1 MKTLPIRPRP
11 DSPPTPPALAVQPVP
26 WRFDRLFSAPHRLAF
41 AGAALLFG
49 LTGAWWAA
57 AMIGR
62 ALGVAL
68 PWGLPPA
75 LAHGLLMGLGFMPMF
90 FIGFLFTA
98 GPKWLAL
105 PDVEARRLAMP
116 LVLQLAGWGV
126 FLLATHTPAVQYA
139 SALGAAGVAA
149 SALGWALAVL
159 RFARLVLASEARDR
173 VHAITVLIAAIVG
186 VAALAVAAVALPFA
200 AYDLARAA
208 MRAALWGFIGVVFVT
223 VSHRMIPFFTAAALP
238 ALDAWR
244 PMWLLVVFVAVLGME
259 ATVAFAETLWWP
271 LPMPLRVVQVA
282 VEAPAASLLLAL
294 AVRWGLVQSLKV
306 RLLAMLHMGFAWF
319 GIALALSAISHAL
332 LLASGGERSLGL
344 APLHAYTMGYLGSTL
359 LAMVTRVSAGHSG
372 RALAADDFV
381 WRLFL
386 GLQGVVVVRV
396 AIGAGVAFGAGEAP
410 LPIALAAI
418 GWALVVVVWAWR
430 YISWYGRPRVDGRP
444 G

>member
-11 DSPPTPPALAVQPVP
+11 DSRGMPPAPAVQPVP
-26 WRFDRLFSAPHRLAF
+26 WRFSRLFSAPHRLAF

-49 LTGAWWAA
+49 LTGTWWAV
-57 AMIGR
+57 AMVGR
-62 ALGVAL
+62 ALGVAW
-68 PWGLPPA
+68 PWGLPPG

-105 PDVEARRLAMP
+105 PEVEARRLAVP
-116 LVLQLAGWGV
+116 LAMQLAGWGM
-126 FLLATHTPAVQYA
+126 FLAATHVPAVPLAT
-139 SALGAAGVAA
+139 ALGTAGLTAA
-149 SALGWALAVL
+149 ALGWTLAVV
-159 RFARLVLASEARDR
+159 RFARLVLASRASDR
-173 VHAITVLIAAIVG
+173 VHAITVLMAAIAG
-186 VAALAVAAVALPFA
+186 VLALAVAAAALPFA
-200 AYDLARAA
+200 AYGLVRAA
-208 MRAALWGFIGVVFVT
+208 MLAALWGFIGVVFVT

-244 PMWLLVVFVAVLGME
+244 PMWLLVVFVAVLGIE
-259 ATVAFAETLWWP
+259 AAVAFAETLWWP
-271 LPMPLRVVQVA
+271 LPAPLRAAQVA
-282 VEAPAASLLLAL
+282 VEAPAALLLLAL
-294 AVRWGLVQSLKV
+294 ALRWGLVQSLKL
-306 RLLAMLHMGFAWF
+306 RLLAMLHMGFVWL

-372 RALAADDFV
+372 RPLAADDFV

-386 GLQGVVVVRV
+386 ALQGVVVVRV
-396 AIGAGVAFGAGEAP
+396 AIAAGVASGAGEAP
-410 LPIALAAI
+410 LPIALTAI
-418 GWALVVVVWAWR
+418 GWALVVVVWARR
-430 YISWYGRPRVDGRP
+430 YIGWYGRPRVDGRP